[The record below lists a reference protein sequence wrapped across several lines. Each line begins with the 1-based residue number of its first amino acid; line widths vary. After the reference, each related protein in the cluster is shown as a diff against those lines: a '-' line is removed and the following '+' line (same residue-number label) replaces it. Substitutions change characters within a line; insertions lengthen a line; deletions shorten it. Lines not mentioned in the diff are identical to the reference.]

1 MTDARIVEFQR
12 LSMLRQQ
19 EHLDE
24 ALRRMREAERDAKR
38 HADDLELAHE
48 HNRTL
53 LALLDRSR
61 RENAVMHSANELLTQ
76 RLIAVQRELREI
88 RAMLDDAPSI
98 TEPGG
103 FAGVQTGE
111 PR

>member
-1 MTDARIVEFQR
+1 MTDNRVIEFQR
-12 LSMLRQQ
+12 LSLVRQQ

-24 ALRRMREAERDAKR
+24 ALRRMREAERRA
-38 HADDLELAHE
+38 ADSDERIEA
-48 HNRTL
+48 L
-53 LALLDRSR
+53 LAELEVAHDHNTVLVAMAQRDRRLLQALR
-61 RENAVMHSANELLTQ
+61 AELKQ
-76 RLIAVQRELREI
+76 V

>member
-38 HADDLELAHE
+38 HADALELAHE

-61 RENAVMHSANELLTQ
+61 REMAALRAQLLHV
-76 RLIAVQRELREI
+76 RGILGEDLR
-88 RAMLDDAPSI
+88 
-98 TEPGG
+98 
-103 FAGVQTGE
+103 
-111 PR
+111 